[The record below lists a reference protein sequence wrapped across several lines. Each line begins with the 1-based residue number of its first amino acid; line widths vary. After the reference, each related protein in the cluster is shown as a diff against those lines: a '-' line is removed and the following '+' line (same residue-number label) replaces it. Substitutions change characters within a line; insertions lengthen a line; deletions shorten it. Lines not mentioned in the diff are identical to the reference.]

1 MASFDIIE
9 ASGKGYRLVWIERGY
24 LARLA
29 FVPVLVKLIC
39 YTVAVVMGWE
49 AQFIRFSLAM
59 LPSYLADGWML
70 AHLVRLIFLG
80 QRWPFRP
87 GPDPEEDAF
96 NLAERAL
103 GVSRGLGVFALTRL
117 LLAGV
122 VSYGYEKL
130 SAPYLA
136 HPQEPPPA
144 QFVLLAPVL
153 LLATVWGFRLIWLH
167 IPAALNYSLRAFMRD
182 IRGFATSFS
191 MIAVWLVSMLPPIL
205 FYIFLMSL
213 LMSPVRDAAHLPA
226 LAEFTLNI
234 VHVVLDTVITL
245 IATASISYG
254 MIQMIGRA
262 AARKA

>member
-9 ASGKGYRLVWIERGY
+9 ASGKGYRLVWQERGY

-29 FVPVLVKLIC
+29 FIPVLVKLIC

-49 AQFIRFSLAM
+49 TQFIRFSLAM

-87 GPDPEEDAF
+87 GPDPEADAF

-103 GVSRGLGVFALTRL
+103 GVSRGIAVFALTRL
-117 LLAGV
+117 LLAGI
-122 VSYGYEKL
+122 VSYGYERL

-136 HPQEPPPA
+136 HPQEPPPPH
-144 QFVLLAPVL
+144 FVLFAPVL
-153 LLATVWGFRLIWLH
+153 LLATLWGFRLIWLH
-167 IPAALNYSLRAFMRD
+167 IPAALNYPLRAFMRD
-182 IRGFATSFS
+182 IRGFSTSLH
-191 MIAVWLVSMLPPIL
+191 MVAVWLISMLPPIL
-205 FYIFLMSL
+205 LYIFIVSL
-213 LMSPVRDAAHLPA
+213 LMSPVRDAAHLPS
-226 LAEFTLNI
+226 LIEFTLNI
-234 VHVVLDTVITL
+234 VHVVLDTIITL
-245 IATASISYG
+245 IATASVSYG

-262 AARKA
+262 AAPKS